1 LSPAARKRPE
11 LVVIAAVARGGVI
24 GRDNA
29 LPWHLPADLQHFKRT
44 TLGAPV
50 IMGRRTWESL
60 PPHFRPLPGRRNVVI
75 TSHARWHADGAQAVP
90 SLEQAL
96 DMLADAPRVFVIGG
110 AALYASALPVAD
122 ELVLTEIDADFDGDA
137 HFPAWDRSAFAE
149 VSRESHPAEPPHT
162 PGFAFVTYRRR
173 PR

>member
-1 LSPAARKRPE
+1 MSTAARPRP
-11 LVVIAAVARGGVI
+11 VVTLIAAVARNGVV

-60 PPHFRPLPGRRNVVI
+60 PPRFRPLPGRRNVVV
-75 TSHARWHADGAQAVP
+75 TRSAGWCAEGAQVAH

-96 DMLADAPRVFVIGG
+96 EQLADAPKAFVIGG
-110 AALYASALPVAD
+110 AALYASALPLAD
-122 ELVLTEIDADFDGDA
+122 ELVLTEIDAEVEGDA

-149 VSRESHPAEPPHT
+149 VAREAHAAEPPHT

-173 PR
+173 SC

>member
-1 LSPAARKRPE
+1 M
-11 LVVIAAVARGGVI
+11 VVLIAAVARNGVV

-29 LPWHLPADLQHFKRT
+29 LPWHLSADLQHFKRT

-50 IMGRRTWESL
+50 VMGRRTWESL
-60 PPHFRPLPGRRNVVI
+60 PPRFRPLPGRRNVVV
-75 TSHARWHADGAQAVP
+75 TRSTGWHADGAQVAH

-96 DMLADAPRVFVIGG
+96 EQLADAPKVFVIGG
-110 AALYASALPVAD
+110 AALYASALPIAD
-122 ELVLTEIDADFDGDA
+122 EMALTEIDADYQGDA

-149 VSRESHPAEPPHT
+149 VGREAHPPEPPHT

-173 PR
+173 SR